1 MSESAKCVQVFG
13 TNDDVTMGTDSDDDG
28 IPDELDAF
36 PFDPAASV
44 DTDGDGMPD
53 QWNLG
58 YFAEDSTSSPRLVK
72 DDDDDNDLVPD
83 VDDQLPLDTSE
94 IYDFDGDGL
103 GDNQD
108 PDDDDDGYED
118 LVDAFPFN
126 PLDWTDTDNDGVGD
140 NTDAFGLDASLQSLT
155 IDEALGAVTD
165 PTLRECLSQATADL
179 QRAGQLVFLYCGFDE
194 DKAPVHGLEGIEH
207 FFNLEHPTR
216 PRCTGKLS
224 AIG

>member
-1 MSESAKCVQVFG
+1 M
-13 TNDDVTMGTDSDDDG
+13 
-28 IPDELDAF
+28 
-36 PFDPAASV
+36 
-44 DTDGDGMPD
+44 
-53 QWNLG
+53 
-58 YFAEDSTSSPRLVK
+58 
-72 DDDDDNDLVPD
+72 
-83 VDDQLPLDTSE
+83 DDQLPLDASE

-140 NTDAFGLDASLQSLT
+140 NTDAFGLDPSLQSLT

-179 QRAGQLVFLYCGFDE
+179 QRAGQLLFLYCGFDE

-207 FFNLEHPTR
+207 FFNLEHIQLVQGAPESLAPWARLNQLALLEIGNVWLGFKR
-216 PRCTGKLS
+216 PIT
-224 AIG
+224 AE